1 MIKETKVKEK
11 VKKIKRAFSHGS
23 SQEQSE
29 KLKVLKWLVSKVKEK
44 VKKIKKAFSHD
55 SSQEQSKKLKALKWR
70 WSLCQKPSATRCD
83 AWWKARIYYFKKKK
97 LLDNNERSSQL
108 TWKFKLPFSFCWSF
122 WKGRHSLHWKTISQL
137 FLILLVQWL
146 GQAEG
151 YLICK

>member
-23 SQEQSE
+23 SQEQSK
-29 KLKVLKWLVSKVKEK
+29 KLKALKWRWSSCQKPSATRCVAWWKARIYYYYHRAEQETKSAEMTMIFVSKVKEK

-97 LLDNNERSSQL
+97 LLDNNER
-108 TWKFKLPFSFCWSF
+108 
-122 WKGRHSLHWKTISQL
+122 
-137 FLILLVQWL
+137 
-146 GQAEG
+146 
-151 YLICK
+151 